1 MIKENEAPV
10 IGDVDPWIQHMR
22 RGDFSSAWTV
32 ADAILRSRVR
42 QVCWDWPRHQQYL
55 WRGQPLEGKRVLIR
69 CYHGLGDTLQ
79 YIRFAPLV
87 KRVAS
92 RVMVW
97 AQPVLLPLLRT
108 AEGIDDL
115 LPLHDGAPE
124 TEYDVDVEIMEL
136 PHVFRTTLQTLPKNV
151 PYLTVDRLEDSLK
164 PALPQLE
171 VGVIWQS
178 GDWDPRRSLPFSA
191 VKAWARIPGVRL
203 HALQR
208 GPALGEWSEVLGP
221 NSGSDDPL
229 ATARRMR
236 ALDLVI
242 SVDSMPAHLAGAL
255 GVPVWTLLHADPD
268 WRWMMAREDSPWY
281 PTMRLFRQP
290 EPGNWKVVTET
301 VGRELEIR
309 ARANLALR

>member
-1 MIKENEAPV
+1 
-10 IGDVDPWIQHMR
+10 MR
-22 RGDFSSAWTV
+22 RGDYSAAWKI
-32 ADAILRSRVR
+32 ADDVLSRR
-42 QVCWDWPRHQQYL
+42 RGQDCWHWPRHLQYV

-87 KRVAS
+87 KQVAA

-97 AQPVLLPLLRT
+97 AQPALIPLLRT
-108 AEGIDDL
+108 ADGIDDL
-115 LPLHDGAPE
+115 LPLHDGTPDF
-124 TEYDVDVEIMEL
+124 EYDVDVELMEL
-136 PHVFRTTLQTLPKNV
+136 PHIFRTTIETLPNKV
-151 PYLTVDRLEDSLK
+151 PYLHVE
-164 PALPQLE
+164 PAPYFLAEQSRSTLE

-178 GDWDPRRSLPFSA
+178 GDWDPRRSFVVEQ
-191 VKAWARIPGVRL
+191 VKLWAEIPGVRL

-208 GPALGEWSEVLGP
+208 GPALSKWPEQLGP
-221 NSGSDDPL
+221 ISGSDDPL
-229 ATARRMR
+229 AAARVMR

-268 WRWMMAREDSPWY
+268 WRWMEERADSPWY

-290 EPGNWKVVTET
+290 EPGNWKAVTT
-301 VGRELEIR
+301 RVGSEL
-309 ARANLALR
+309 ARFAGLKIEGQKKL